1 MKKPKFIT
9 VEAFQTNFVESGQ
22 ELTLVCGTQK
32 DLQRPIAEPTVNR
45 PGFALAGFIKHFA
58 YRRIQAI
65 GRAESSYLRSLT
77 QEERRKCYE
86 RIFSYKIP
94 CFVFCR
100 GLRPDPEFIEAAVEA
115 KIPVF
120 RCPSIS
126 MRFVSLATHTLD
138 ELFAPRKLEIGCMM
152 DILGVGVLIK
162 GKSGIGKSECVLSLL
177 KWGYSLVSDDATELM
192 LTEGRELIGSPTKES
207 KDFMEVRGIGVINV
221 ADMFGIKSIRTKK
234 RLDIVVTLAPLE
246 EMTEIDRLGNN
257 TKTIEIMGV
266 RLPHLI
272 LPVSAGR
279 DTGRLVEVAAFQT
292 KLRVSGHPSG
302 TEQYNKRIKEKM
314 ERERKMKMEGK
325 LPIWN
330 KLSPGKCLE

>member
-1 MKKPKFIT
+1 
-9 VEAFQTNFVESGQ
+9 
-22 ELTLVCGTQK
+22 
-32 DLQRPIAEPTVNR
+32 
-45 PGFALAGFIKHFA
+45 
-58 YRRIQAI
+58 
-65 GRAESSYLRSLT
+65 
-77 QEERRKCYE
+77 
-86 RIFSYKIP
+86 
-94 CFVFCR
+94 
-100 GLRPDPEFIEAAVEA
+100 
-115 KIPVF
+115 
-120 RCPSIS
+120 